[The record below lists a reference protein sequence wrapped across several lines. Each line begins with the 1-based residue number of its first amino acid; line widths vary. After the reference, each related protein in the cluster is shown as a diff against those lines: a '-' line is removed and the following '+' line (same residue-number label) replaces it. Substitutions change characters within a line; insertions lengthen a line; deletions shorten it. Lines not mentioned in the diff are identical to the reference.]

1 MSEFK
6 IIGTIDTL
14 ISTDKEV
21 KFLMKFKN
29 KYEDLNEKKYVLF
42 EVIKEKKDE
51 CKIEDKK
58 EEKIKSKEFIAIKK
72 KDVDEKYFTVGIDS
86 LDKMKECK
94 NEGKKIQITIE
105 LKEKNNK
112 NSNNNTDNNNKPL
125 VLEDEIVVKEVEIL
139 W

>member
-1 MSEFK
+1 MNYQEK
-6 IIGTIDTL
+6 ILL
-14 ISTDKEV
+14 ITK
-21 KFLMKFKN
+21 
-29 KYEDLNEKKYVLF
+29 
-42 EVIKEKKDE
+42 
-51 CKIEDKK
+51 
-58 EEKIKSKEFIAIKK
+58 KIKSKEFIAIKK
-72 KDVDEKYFTVGIDS
+72 KDVDEKYFTAGIDS

>member
-14 ISTDKEV
+14 ISTEKEV

-58 EEKIKSKEFIAIKK
+58 GEKIKSKEFIAIKK
-72 KDVDEKYFTVGIDS
+72 KVVDGKYFTAGIDL

-112 NSNNNTDNNNKPL
+112 NSNNNKTL
-125 VLEDEIVVKEVEIL
+125 VLEDEIVVKAVEIL

>member
-14 ISTDKEV
+14 ISTEKEV

-72 KDVDEKYFTVGIDS
+72 KVVDGKYFTAGIDL

>member
-14 ISTDKEV
+14 ISTEKEV

-51 CKIEDKK
+51 YMPKHSTSVCRHILILFYCK
-58 EEKIKSKEFIAIKK
+58 
-72 KDVDEKYFTVGIDS
+72 
-86 LDKMKECK
+86 L
-94 NEGKKIQITIE
+94 
-105 LKEKNNK
+105 
-112 NSNNNTDNNNKPL
+112 
-125 VLEDEIVVKEVEIL
+125 
-139 W
+139 

>member
-1 MSEFK
+1 MN
-6 IIGTIDTL
+6 
-14 ISTDKEV
+14 
-21 KFLMKFKN
+21 FKN
-29 KYEDLNEKKYVLF
+29 KYENLNEEKYALF
-42 EVIKEKKDE
+42 EVIKEKEDE

-58 EEKIKSKEFIAIKK
+58 GEKIKSKEFIAIKK
-72 KDVDEKYFTVGIDS
+72 KVVDGKYFTAGIDS

>member
-14 ISTDKEV
+14 ISTEKEV
-21 KFLMKFKN
+21 KFLMNFKN
-29 KYEDLNEKKYVLF
+29 KYENLNEEKYALF
-42 EVIKEKKDE
+42 EVIKEKEDE

-58 EEKIKSKEFIAIKK
+58 GEKIKSKEFIAIKK
-72 KDVDEKYFTVGIDS
+72 KVVDGKYFTAGIDL

-112 NSNNNTDNNNKPL
+112 NSNNNKTL
-125 VLEDEIVVKEVEIL
+125 VLEDEIVVKAVEIL

>member
-14 ISTDKEV
+14 ISTEKEV

-58 EEKIKSKEFIAIKK
+58 GEKIKSKEFIAIKK
-72 KDVDEKYFTVGIDS
+72 KVVDGKYFTAGIDL

-125 VLEDEIVVKEVEIL
+125 VLEDEIVVKAVEIL

>member
-14 ISTDKEV
+14 ISTEKEV

-51 CKIEDKK
+51 CKIEDTK

-72 KDVDEKYFTVGIDS
+72 KDVDEKYFTAGIDS
-86 LDKMKECK
+86 LDKIKECK

>member
-72 KDVDEKYFTVGIDS
+72 KVVDGKYFTAGIDL

>member
-14 ISTDKEV
+14 ISTEKEV
-21 KFLMKFKN
+21 KFLMNFKN
-29 KYEDLNEKKYVLF
+29 KYENLNEEKYVLF
-42 EVIKEKKDE
+42 EVIKEKEDE

-58 EEKIKSKEFIAIKK
+58 GEKIKSKEFIAIKK
-72 KDVDEKYFTVGIDS
+72 KVVDGKYFTAGIDL

-112 NSNNNTDNNNKPL
+112 NSNNNKTL

>member
-14 ISTDKEV
+14 ISTEKEV

-58 EEKIKSKEFIAIKK
+58 GEKIKSKEFIAIKK
-72 KDVDEKYFTVGIDS
+72 KVVDGKYFTAGIDL

>member
-14 ISTDKEV
+14 ISTEKEV

-72 KDVDEKYFTVGIDS
+72 KVANKKFFIAKVNL
-86 LDKMKECK
+86 LDKLKECK
-94 NEGKKIQITIE
+94 NEGKKIQITIQ
-105 LKEKNNK
+105 LQDKNNK
-112 NSNNNTDNNNKPL
+112 TVVIK
-125 VLEDEIVVKEVEIL
+125 DEINVKEVEIA

>member
-14 ISTDKEV
+14 ISTEKEV

-72 KDVDEKYFTVGIDS
+72 KVVDGKYFTAGIDL

-112 NSNNNTDNNNKPL
+112 NSNNNKTL
-125 VLEDEIVVKEVEIL
+125 VLEDEIVVKAVEIL

>member
-14 ISTDKEV
+14 ISTEKEV

-72 KDVDEKYFTVGIDS
+72 KDVDEKYFTAGIDS

-112 NSNNNTDNNNKPL
+112 NSNNNKTL

>member
-14 ISTDKEV
+14 ISTEKEV

-42 EVIKEKKDE
+42 EFIKEKKDE

-72 KDVDEKYFTVGIDS
+72 KDVDEKYFTAGIDS